1 MATRSHEDWVTLLQE
16 QPASGLTI
24 SAFCRLHKVSI
35 SSFYARKADMAKMS
49 IPKVAP
55 FVKATLASPT
65 AITAI
70 TAMTTQAQPSAS
82 GQTIRFQHQ
91 TGLWSFPST
100 LPARY
105 LLEIIKGLQSC

>member
-24 SAFCRLHKVSI
+24 TAFCRLHKVSI
-35 SSFYARKADMAKMS
+35 SSFYAHKADMTKTS

-55 FVKATLASPT
+55 FVKVTLASP
-65 AITAI
+65 A
-70 TAMTTQAQPSAS
+70 AMTTQAQPSAL
-82 GQTIRFQHQ
+82 GQTIHFQHQ

-105 LLEIIKGLQSC
+105 LLEIIKGLQAC

>member
-1 MATRSHEDWVTLLQE
+1 MATRSDKDWVTLLQE

-49 IPKVAP
+49 ILKVAP
-55 FVKATLASPT
+55 FVKATLASP
-65 AITAI
+65 

-105 LLEIIKGLQSC
+105 LLEIIKGLQAC

>member
-1 MATRSHEDWVTLLQE
+1 MATRSHQDWVTLLQE

-55 FVKATLASPT
+55 FVKVTLASP
-65 AITAI
+65 

-105 LLEIIKGLQSC
+105 LLEIIKGLQAC

>member
-1 MATRSHEDWVTLLQE
+1 MATRSHQDWVTLLQE

-24 SAFCRLHKVSI
+24 TAFCRLHKLSI
-35 SSFYARKADMAKMS
+35 SSFYARKADMAKTS
-49 IPKVAP
+49 SPKVAP

-65 AITAI
+65 A
-70 TAMTTQAQPSAS
+70 MTTQAQPSAS
-82 GQTIRFQHQ
+82 GQTICLQHQ

-105 LLEIIKGLQSC
+105 LLEIIKGLQAC

>member
-24 SAFCRLHKVSI
+24 TAFCRQHKVSI

-65 AITAI
+65 A
-70 TAMTTQAQPSAS
+70 MTTQAQPSAS
-82 GQTIRFQHQ
+82 GLTILFQHQ

>member
-24 SAFCRLHKVSI
+24 TAFCRLHKVSI
-35 SSFYARKADMAKMS
+35 SSFYARKADMAKTS
-49 IPKVAP
+49 SPKVAP

-65 AITAI
+65 A
-70 TAMTTQAQPSAS
+70 MTTQVKPSAS
-82 GQTIRFQHQ
+82 GQAIHFQHQ

-100 LPARY
+100 LPAPY
-105 LLEIIKGLQSC
+105 LLEIIKGLQAC

>member
-24 SAFCRLHKVSI
+24 TAFCRLHKVSI
-35 SSFYARKADMAKMS
+35 SSFYARKADMAKTS

-65 AITAI
+65 AIT
-70 TAMTTQAQPSAS
+70 TQAQSSAS
-82 GQTIRFQHQ
+82 GQTICLQHQ
-91 TGLWSFPST
+91 TGLWSFPCT
-100 LPARY
+100 LPAPY
-105 LLEIIKGLQSC
+105 LLEIIKGLQAC

>member
-1 MATRSHEDWVTLLQE
+1 MATRSHEDWVTSLQE

-35 SSFYARKADMAKMS
+35 SSFYARKTDMAKTS

-65 AITAI
+65 AMTAM

-105 LLEIIKGLQSC
+105 LLEIIKGLQAC

>member
-35 SSFYARKADMAKMS
+35 SSFYARKADMAKTS
-49 IPKVAP
+49 TLKVAP
-55 FVKATLASPT
+55 FVKATLVSPT
-65 AITAI
+65 TP

-91 TGLWSFPST
+91 TGLWTFPCS
-100 LPARY
+100 LPAGY
-105 LLEIIKGLQSC
+105 LLEIIKGLQAC

>member
-1 MATRSHEDWVTLLQE
+1 MATRSHQDWVTLLQE

-24 SAFCRLHKVSI
+24 SAFCRRHKVSI
-35 SSFYARKADMAKMS
+35 SSFYARKADMAKTS

-55 FVKATLASPT
+55 FVKATLASP
-65 AITAI
+65 

-82 GQTIRFQHQ
+82 GQTIRFQHE

-105 LLEIIKGLQSC
+105 LLEIIKGLQAC